1 MRVKDE
7 RKIEVIY
14 QATLQLTQEVGI
26 AGITVAKIAKQA
38 NLATG
43 TVYIYFKNK
52 EELINQLY
60 LHLKQ
65 QTTQDLFQ
73 GVNLQ
78 EPFKVCFKKL
88 WINSLQ
94 NKINNFKESVFM
106 EQYYHSPYITVETR
120 QMAFNQIQP
129 FMELLERGKKE
140 LVIKPIDNALLMAI
154 TYGFIRQLSY
164 AHIEQKLTLS
174 QDTIETA
181 FQMNWDALKA

>member
-60 LHLKQ
+60 LHLKH
-65 QTTQDLFQ
+65 QTAQDLFQ
-73 GVNLQ
+73 GVDLQ

-88 WINSLQ
+88 WTNALQ
-94 NKINNFKESVFM
+94 NKLQHFKESVFM
-106 EQYYHSPYITVETR
+106 EQYYHSPYITAETR
-120 QMAFNQIQP
+120 QTVTSQMLP
-129 FMELLERGKKE
+129 FMELLERGKQE
-140 LVIKPIDNALLMAI
+140 LVIKPIDNTLLVAI
-154 TYGFIRQLSY
+154 THGFIRQLSY
-164 AHIEQKLTLS
+164 AHLEHKLVLS
-174 QDTIETA
+174 QDIIETA
-181 FQMNWDALKA
+181 FQMNWDALRA

>member
-60 LHLKQ
+60 LHLKK
-65 QTTQDLFQ
+65 QTTQGIFK
-73 GVNLQ
+73 GVNLK
-78 EPFKVCFKKL
+78 EPLKVCFKKL
-88 WINSLQ
+88 WLNLLHYKV
-94 NKINNFKESVFM
+94 NHFKESLFV
-106 EQYYHSPYITVETR
+106 EQYYHSPYITLETKQTASN
-120 QMAFNQIQP
+120 QMLP
-129 FMELLERGKKE
+129 LVELLERGKKE
-140 LVIKPIDNALLMAI
+140 LVIKDTNNVLLMAI
-154 TYGFIRQLSY
+154 TYGFIRQL
-164 AHIEQKLTLS
+164 AIGQQQGKLELT
-174 QDTIETA
+174 QDILEEA
-181 FQMNWDALKA
+181 FQMNWDAIKA